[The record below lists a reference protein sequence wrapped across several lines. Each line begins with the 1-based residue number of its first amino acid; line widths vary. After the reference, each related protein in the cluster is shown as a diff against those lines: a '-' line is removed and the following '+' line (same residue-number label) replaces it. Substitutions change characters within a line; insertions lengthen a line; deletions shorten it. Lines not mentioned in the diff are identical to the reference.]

1 MTNTINTTPDSAIHT
16 RAVLVWLQIGTWTAR
31 KYDKA
36 ATREITAHYNASI
49 DSARVNKS
57 LLPADAA
64 SYIALTQLA
73 TSIRAE
79 HYKRALAWTDE
90 GWRLLPT
97 ANYMDYTAW
106 YRDVSR
112 QFEAAKA
119 TFGADYPALRAA
131 APSRLNGMW
140 RAEDYPATQDVLA
153 RFRLGVEFAPVP
165 AVGDIRVDLGSD
177 QIALIESSVTA
188 RVQSATS
195 AAMHDAWTRLY
206 TVVAHISERL
216 NAPTSTNTKRPVN
229 TFRDT
234 LIGNAREVCDALK
247 RLNVT
252 NDPALETLRAR
263 VESELST
270 VDPEILRDDLSV
282 RADTAR
288 KADSIM
294 AAMAGF
300 YTVQS

>member
-1 MTNTINTTPDSAIHT
+1 
-16 RAVLVWLQIGTWTAR
+16 LVWLQIGTWTAR

-36 ATREITAHYNASI
+36 ATREITAHYNASM

-119 TFGADYPALRAA
+119 AFGA
-131 APSRLNGMW
+131 
-140 RAEDYPATQDVLA
+140 
-153 RFRLGVEFAPVP
+153 
-165 AVGDIRVDLGSD
+165 
-177 QIALIESSVTA
+177 
-188 RVQSATS
+188 
-195 AAMHDAWTRLY
+195 
-206 TVVAHISERL
+206 
-216 NAPTSTNTKRPVN
+216 
-229 TFRDT
+229 
-234 LIGNAREVCDALK
+234 
-247 RLNVT
+247 
-252 NDPALETLRAR
+252 
-263 VESELST
+263 
-270 VDPEILRDDLSV
+270 
-282 RADTAR
+282 
-288 KADSIM
+288 
-294 AAMAGF
+294 
-300 YTVQS
+300 